1 MTIWCLYSNVSS
13 TLILLSDLDNA
24 REAIKTRFSI
34 SDPRWY
40 AWIMTSR
47 NRPSKPLV
55 SEKAKPRNVGSKTL
69 HRLSI
74 TLTASASG
82 QRGTSCW
89 YFVIRKVW
97 RVHTTLP
104 ESTSSPFSLQS
115 QTEHISAACVWGT
128 DSHGKAQARGRAP
141 RSQPASQPATHG
153 DTSNHCSHQRS
164 GCSPAVWVLTNTCFS
179 KWIGEGSQPPSYAPR
194 LNARANTFPS
204 TSRARLGWIS

>member
-69 HRLSI
+69 HRLTI
-74 TLTASASG
+74 TLTAPASG
-82 QRGTSCW
+82 QRGTGCW
-89 YFVIRKVW
+89 YFVIRKSE
-97 RVHTTLP
+97 
-104 ESTSSPFSLQS
+104 ESTPLCQRVLQVPFLYKAKQS
-115 QTEHISAACVWGT
+115 TFRQRVFEARIHTAKHRPGGEPLAA
-128 DSHGKAQARGRAP
+128 
-141 RSQPASQPATHG
+141 SQPASQLHMETRATTALING
-153 DTSNHCSHQRS
+153 LGAHQRS
-164 GCSPAVWVLTNTCFS
+164 GFSPTRAFPNGLAKDLS
-179 KWIGEGSQPPSYAPR
+179 PPVTHHGWMLEP
-194 LNARANTFPS
+194 TP
-204 TSRARLGWIS
+204 SRAPVELG

>member
-47 NRPSKPLV
+47 NRPSKQLV
-55 SEKAKPRNVGSKTL
+55 SEKAKPQNVGSKTL

-104 ESTSSPFSLQS
+104 ESTSSPFSLQ
-115 QTEHISAACVWGT
+115 TEHVSAACVWGT
-128 DSHGKAQARGRAP
+128 DSHSKAQARGRAP
-141 RSQPASQPATHG
+141 RSQPASQLHMETRATTALING
-153 DTSNHCSHQRS
+153 LGAHQRS
-164 GCSPAVWVLTNTCFS
+164 GFSPTRAFPNGLAKDLS
-179 KWIGEGSQPPSYAPR
+179 PPVTHHGWMLEP
-194 LNARANTFPS
+194 TP
-204 TSRARLGWIS
+204 SRAPVELG